1 MAFYLIVG
9 RGSNSSPG
17 ISVTFSRVPSIVK
30 NQGEEAE
37 NLSHERRSRWISAIS
52 RADLTEKILEND
64 RVYGRHFFSGKA
76 AAIWDKYKVAWVPT
90 LTRTYINRI

>member
-9 RGSNSSPG
+9 RGSKCSPG
-17 ISVTFSRVPSIVK
+17 ISLTFSRVPSIVK
-30 NQGEEAE
+30 NQREEAE

-52 RADLTEKILEND
+52 RADVTEKILEND
-64 RVYGRHFFSGKA
+64 RVYGRHFVSGKA
-76 AAIWDKYKVAWVPT
+76 TAIWGKYKVAWVPT